1 MIELTN
7 EVKQQKRIS
16 MRAFIFCLVLVVLGY
31 WITTYAIIVYHS
43 AIRTAVQ
50 YAIRHDIAQTE
61 IRPTINDGRIA
72 TVDARVLYTTAV
84 ALDECRSRI
93 EDVRLS
99 IIDLPLGGPE
109 RVNVASR

>member
-7 EVKQQKRIS
+7 EVKQQKRVS

-50 YAIRHDIAQTE
+50 YAIRHDIAQTGMDE
-61 IRPTINDGRIA
+61 KKLDS
-72 TVDARVLYTTAV
+72 RVAYATAV

-93 EDVRLS
+93 EDARLS